1 MKSPDKFYQWYI
13 ITVIGGKEDSIIA
26 ALKEKI
32 AKFGYEDR
40 VNDIK
45 VFKGTNVK
53 VQEFNKDSAEL
64 PKTLKNTKTTKW
76 ETLPNGM
83 YRKTSTRVV
92 NRYPGYVF
100 VEMAYDEDVWY
111 AIRNTNGVLGFVG
124 SSGKGALPIP
134 ITIEE
139 YASVETGG
147 VANPSATT
155 TTDME
160 QPEIVKPEVEETP
173 KVYYETNYK
182 TGMYVQVG
190 SGPFAGTNG
199 LLKSLDNTKGKA
211 IVEIDFMG
219 STQGIEVDFADLK
232 DAE

>member
-45 VFKGTNVK
+45 VFKGTQVK
-53 VQEFNKDSAEL
+53 TKDFTKDSTEL

-83 YRKTSTRVV
+83 YRKTSTRIV
-92 NRYPGYVF
+92 NRYPGYVCI
-100 VEMAYDEDVWY
+100 EMAYEQDVWY

-147 VANPSATT
+147 VSPSARS
-155 TTDME
+155 E
-160 QPEIVKPEVEETP
+160 EVVPAPQQPAAEER
-173 KVYYETNYK
+173 VYHETKYQP
-182 TGMYVQVG
+182 GMYVQVG
-190 SGPFAGTNG
+190 AGPFAGQNG
-199 LLKSLDNTKGKA
+199 VLKSLDNYKGKA
-211 IVEIDFMG
+211 IVEIEFMG
-219 STQGIEVDFADLK
+219 STQGSEIEFADLK

>member
-13 ITVIGGKEDSIIA
+13 ITVIGGKEDSICD

-32 AKFGYEDR
+32 TRFGYEDR

-45 VFKGTNVK
+45 VFKGTQVK
-53 VQEFNKDSAEL
+53 VQEFSKDSTEL
-64 PKTLKNTKTTKW
+64 PKNLKNTKTTKW

-139 YASVETGG
+139 YATVESGG
-147 VANPSATT
+147 VIPSATKT
-155 TTDME
+155 
-160 QPEIVKPEVEETP
+160 EVEAPVQNQELTP
-173 KVYYETNYK
+173 EEKVYYETKYK
-182 TGMYVQVG
+182 PGMYVQVG

-199 LLKSLDNTKGKA
+199 ILKSLDNSKGKA

-219 STQGIEVDFADLK
+219 STQGIEIDFADIK

>member
-32 AKFGYEDR
+32 SKFGYEDR

-45 VFKGTNVK
+45 VFKGTQVK
-53 VQEFNKDSAEL
+53 VQEFNKDSSEL
-64 PKTLKNTKTTKW
+64 PKNLKNTRTTKW

-139 YASVETGG
+139 YATVESGG
-147 VANPSATT
+147 VVPSSTT
-155 TTDME
+155 TPSEEISPTQE
-160 QPEIVKPEVEETP
+160 LTPEE
-173 KVYYETNYK
+173 KVYYETKYQP
-182 TGMYVQVG
+182 GMYVQVG

-199 LLKSLDNTKGKA
+199 VLKSLDNSKGKA

-219 STQGIEVDFADLK
+219 STQGIEVDFANLK
-232 DAE
+232 DAA

>member
-1 MKSPDKFYQWYI
+1 MKSADKLYQWYI

-32 AKFGYEDR
+32 SKFGYEDR

-53 VQEFNKDSAEL
+53 VQDFNKDSAEL

-139 YASVETGG
+139 YASVESGG
-147 VANPSATT
+147 ASTSK
-155 TTDME
+155 
-160 QPEIVKPEVEETP
+160 QEETVIEEIAP
-173 KVYYETNYK
+173 PSSAVVYETKYK
-182 TGMYVQVG
+182 PGMYVQVG
-190 SGPFAGTNG
+190 EGPFSGTNG
-199 LLKSLDNTKGKA
+199 IVKSLDTSKGKA

-219 STQGIEVDFADLK
+219 GTQGIEVSFAGLK

>member
-32 AKFGYEDR
+32 SKFGYEDR

-45 VFKGTNVK
+45 VFKGTQVK
-53 VQEFNKDSAEL
+53 VQEFNKDSSEL
-64 PKTLKNTKTTKW
+64 PKNLKNTRTTKW
-76 ETLPNGM
+76 ETLPNGT

-139 YASVETGG
+139 YATVESGG
-147 VANPSATT
+147 VIPSATKT
-155 TTDME
+155 
-160 QPEIVKPEVEETP
+160 EVEAPVQNQELTP
-173 KVYYETNYK
+173 EEKVYYETKYK
-182 TGMYVQVG
+182 PGMYVQVG

-199 LLKSLDNTKGKA
+199 ILKSLDNSKGKA

-219 STQGIEVDFADLK
+219 STQGIEIDFADIK

>member
-13 ITVIGGKEDSIIA
+13 ITVIGGKEDSICD

-32 AKFGYEDR
+32 TRFGYEDR

-45 VFKGTNVK
+45 VFKGTQVK
-53 VQEFNKDSAEL
+53 VQEFSKDSTEL
-64 PKTLKNTKTTKW
+64 PKNLKNTKTTKW

-139 YASVETGG
+139 YATVESGG
-147 VANPSATT
+147 VVPSSARTSEEEQTT
-155 TTDME
+155 SKVELT
-160 QPEIVKPEVEETP
+160 PEE
-173 KVYYETNYK
+173 KVYYETKYK
-182 TGMYVQVG
+182 QGMYVQVG

-199 LLKSLDNTKGKA
+199 VLKSLDNSKGKA